1 MNIAFVL
8 YGNSA
13 LPRGGSKIIYDY
25 ANYLASN
32 NHRVTLY
39 FYGKCFLRSRKIPSV
54 LKKLACRFFYNRWPD
69 WYKFNEGVIKRTIFD
84 YEKEIRKDEEVIIAT
99 DVRTAKPVSELSIN
113 CKKKMYFIQGFENW
127 VLSDEEVFETYGLG
141 LCNITVSNWLKNLVD
156 MHSKIPS
163 YCVPNGVN
171 CDIFKKEKK
180 IEDRDKFSI
189 AFHYNSSKIKA
200 GDDALEIVKK
210 LHDKF
215 SDLKIYVVS
224 IEEKTNKIPDYIN
237 YVYKASQE
245 EVARINN
252 CCRVFLSTSVEE
264 GFGLPGLEAMAC
276 GCVLVS
282 TRNTGVLE
290 YALDGENALLS
301 DVHDIDGLVECIRKV
316 FDDLD
321 FQKKLSANALATARK
336 KSMDES
342 TKKFEEIIAKE

>member
-156 MHSKIPS
+156 MHSKTLS

-171 CDIFKKEKK
+171 CDIFKKEKDLK
-180 IEDRDKFSI
+180 NRDKYSI
-189 AFHYNSSKIKA
+189 AFHYNSSKNKA
-200 GDDALEIVKK
+200 GNDAIEVIKR
-210 LHDKF
+210 LHNQIPE
-215 SDLKIYVVS
+215 LKVYAVS
-224 IEEKTNKIPDYIN
+224 IEKKTDIIPEYVNYI
-237 YVYKASQE
+237 YKASQE
-245 EVARINN
+245 KVAKINN
-252 CCRVFLSTSVEE
+252 KCRVFLSTSVEE
-264 GFGLPGLEAMAC
+264 GFGLPGIEAMAC
-276 GCVLVS
+276 GCILVS
-282 TRNTGVLE
+282 TKNTGVFE
-290 YALDGENALLS
+290 YANESENAVLL
-301 DVHDIDGLVECIRKV
+301 DVHDIDGLVTNIKRIFE
-316 FDDLD
+316 D
-321 FQKKLSANALATARK
+321 FSLQKKISEKAIATAKERSIE
-336 KSMDES
+336 KSAR
-342 TKKFEEIIAKE
+342 KFEEILVKE

>member
-13 LPRGGSKIIYDY
+13 LPRGGSRIIYDY

-156 MHSKIPS
+156 MHSKTPS
-163 YCVPNGVN
+163 FCVANGVN
-171 CDIFKKEKK
+171 CDIFKKEKDLK
-180 IEDRDKFSI
+180 NRDKYSI
-189 AFHYNSSKIKA
+189 AFHYNSSKNKA
-200 GDDALEIVKK
+200 GNDAIEVIKR
-210 LHDKF
+210 LHNQIPE
-215 SDLKIYVVS
+215 LKVYAVS
-224 IEEKTNKIPDYIN
+224 IEKKTDIIPEYVNYI
-237 YVYKASQE
+237 YKASQE
-245 EVARINN
+245 KVAKINN
-252 CCRVFLSTSVEE
+252 KCRVFLSTSVEE
-264 GFGLPGLEAMAC
+264 GFGLPGIEAMAC
-276 GCVLVS
+276 GCILVS
-282 TRNTGVLE
+282 TKNTGVFE
-290 YALDGENALLS
+290 YANESENAVLL
-301 DVHDIDGLVECIRKV
+301 DVHDIDGLVTNIKRIFE
-316 FDDLD
+316 D
-321 FQKKLSANALATARK
+321 FSLQKKISEKAIATAKERSIE
-336 KSMDES
+336 KSAR
-342 TKKFEEIIAKE
+342 KFEEILVKE